1 MTNNDI
7 LRRLRY
13 ALNLP
18 DGLALKLFSLGGKP
32 AHETELAGW
41 LKKEEDK
48 GYLACRDETLAAFLD
63 GLVTLKRGSRPTG
76 SPPPLAERLTN
87 NLILKKLRIAL
98 AWQED
103 DVLAALS
110 AGGMTV
116 SKNEL
121 TALFRKAGQK
131 NFKPCGDQ
139 LLRAFLTGMVGKTT
153 AEE

>member
-63 GLVTLKRGSRPTG
+63 GLVTLKRGPRPTG
-76 SPPPLAERLTN
+76 SPPPLAERLPT
-87 NLILKKLRIAL
+87 I
-98 AWQED
+98 
-103 DVLAALS
+103 S
-110 AGGMTV
+110 F
-116 SKNEL
+116 SKSSESPWPGKR
-121 TALFRKAGQK
+121 TTFWRLFR
-131 NFKPCGDQ
+131 
-139 LLRAFLTGMVGKTT
+139 RAV
-153 AEE
+153 